1 VLRYLPANL
10 TGPEIACELYVS
22 HNTVKAHVRDL
33 YATLGAHSRAEMVTR
48 ARNIGLLAPTARSAR
63 YPVAR
68 GIGPESRG
76 IAAGTALPQIADAD
90 GAQ

>member
-1 VLRYLPANL
+1 MLRYLPANL
-10 TGPEIACELYVS
+10 TGPEIAGELHVS
-22 HNTVKAHVRDL
+22 HNTVKAHLRNL
-33 YATLGAHSRAEMVTR
+33 HAKLGTRSRAETVTR
-48 ARNIGLLAPTARSAR
+48 ARNLGPLAPTARSAR